1 MRSDRQRNL
10 VSSKTTYMQSNKENI
25 DKQSKQEKQTLDEG
39 YPLYP
44 VSEDIYAQGIKEENI
59 NPEDVT
65 ANKQPNV
72 DADANNEGSFDE
84 DVSGGDLDIPG
95 AELDD
100 DLENIGA
107 EDEEN
112 NYYSL
117 GGDNHLDLEE
127 PNDA

>member
-1 MRSDRQRNL
+1 
-10 VSSKTTYMQSNKENI
+10 MQSNKENI